1 MQRDYILRMIE
12 QAGAVLRRL
21 LDRILRRAAGRDEV
35 ARDLRR
41 AAQLGGMDLDLLRLC
56 DGPTLLQ
63 LVTPGGEPEPA
74 RTWLAAES
82 LYLDGLAAD
91 LEGGTGDAVSSLAKA
106 LMLYR
111 LVEPGPWLPTG
122 IPEATERVRDIE
134 ERLARLT
141 TGGPAPG

>member
-1 MQRDYILRMIE
+1 MQRDYILRLIE

-21 LDRILRRAAGRDEV
+21 LDRVLARSASREEV
-35 ARDLRR
+35 ARDLRH
-41 AAQLGGMDLDLLRLC
+41 AAHLGGLDLDLLRLC
-56 DGPTLLQ
+56 DGPTLVQ

-91 LEGGTGDAVSSLAKA
+91 LEGAGDDAERSLAKA

-111 LVEPGPWLPTG
+111 MIEPGPLLPTG

-134 ERLARLT
+134 TRLARLA
-141 TGGPAPG
+141 TGPGGA